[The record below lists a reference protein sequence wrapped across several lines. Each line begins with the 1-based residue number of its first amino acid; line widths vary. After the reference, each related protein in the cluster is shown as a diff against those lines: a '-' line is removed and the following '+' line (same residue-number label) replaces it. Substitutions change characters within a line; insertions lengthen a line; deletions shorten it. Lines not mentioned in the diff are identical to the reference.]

1 MLPKEGRSRNEPPW
15 GLRTAEVAKWA
26 SGSGE
31 KHPTNA
37 LVLCPSFYR
46 KVKEACEIISSLSA
60 EVSKDENVLK
70 CSLSL
75 TLGLEKKK
83 KS

>member
-1 MLPKEGRSRNEPPW
+1 M
-15 GLRTAEVAKWA
+15 AKWA

-31 KHPTNA
+31 KHPANA

-46 KVKEACEIISSLSA
+46 KVKQACEIISSLSA

-70 CSLSL
+70 FSLCLSLSVW
-75 TLGLEKKK
+75 EKKK
-83 KS
+83 KRAKN